1 VRERELQTLGDELLE
16 VWALDIRSLLNFDN
30 FENLK
35 FREKITH

>member
-30 FENLK
+30 FENLNFGK
-35 FREKITH
+35 R